1 MSEPSA
7 FSVVKSE
14 NASQTPLTIHLD
26 EDLKTIYLAKAEAE
40 GKDLDAVINAG
51 LRRAI
56 RKERGDQYGLSDEEI
71 ANIARNDNDV
81 RFLVFHRSILRGI
94 AEHAE
99 FFPHMPPLAHYIKD
113 MEAHLDDYTESCKQD
128 TLYQEKLA
136 KARET
141 EQASREQLMEKI
153 NLVIEYHKKLYE
165 LGLLPQE
172 LGQPPIMDPIPRV
185 PSAPL
190 LLRAENAP
198 DAHILLTWE
207 PPAGGS
213 RALSYEVERVKVP
226 CGPGIPW
233 TLAVTS
239 LSTKVLLPETLGDV
253 LLYRVIAIGADG
265 RGEPSSDVVIEVE

>member
-1 MSEPSA
+1 MSEPST
-7 FSVVKSE
+7 FSVVKSGQT
-14 NASQTPLTIHLD
+14 SQTPLTILLD
-26 EDLKTIYLAKAEAE
+26 QELLDTYLAKAEAE

-51 LRRAI
+51 LRRAL

-71 ANIARNDNDV
+71 ANIARNDDDV
-81 RFLVFHRSILRGI
+81 RFLVFQRSILRGM

-99 FFPHMPPLAHYIKD
+99 FFPHMPPIAHYIKD
-113 MEAHLDDYTESCKQD
+113 MEAHLDDYAESCKQT
-128 TLYQEKLA
+128 TLYQEKLS

-141 EQASREQLMEKI
+141 EHASREQLWEKI
-153 NLVIEYHKKLYE
+153 NQVIEYHQKLYD
-165 LGLLPQE
+165 LGLLPTE
-172 LGQPPIMDPIPRV
+172 LNPPPIMDPIPRV

-198 DAHILLTWE
+198 DAHVQLTWE
-207 PPAGGS
+207 PPMGGA

>member
-14 NASQTPLTIHLD
+14 NASQTSLTIHLD
-26 EDLKTIYLAKAEAE
+26 EELNEIYLAKAEAE
-40 GKDLDAVINAG
+40 GKDVDAVINAG

-56 RKERGDQYGLSDEEI
+56 RKERGDHYGLSDEEI
-71 ANIARNDNDV
+71 ANIAKNDNDH
-81 RFLVFHRSILRGI
+81 RYLVFHRSILRGL

-99 FFPHMPPLAHYIKD
+99 FFPSLPPCAPFINDL
-113 MEAHLDDYTESCKQD
+113 EASIDDFSEACKQD

-136 KARET
+136 KARED
-141 EQASREQLMEKI
+141 EQASMEQLMEKI
-153 NLVIEYHKKLYE
+153 NLVIDYHKKLYE

-172 LGQPPIMDPIPRV
+172 LNPPPVMASIPRV

-198 DAHILLTWE
+198 DAHVQLTWE
-207 PPAGGS
+207 PPTGGS
-213 RALSYEVERVKVP
+213 RALSYEVERAKMP
-226 CGPGIPW
+226 CGAEIPW

-265 RGEPSSDVVIEVE
+265 RGEPSHDVCIEVE